1 MGLGTFYKCNAR
13 CVYCVESNA
22 QSYRHVIDI
31 SRVFD
36 KLLAEK
42 LVDAGTEVMLANGE
56 PTLYEY
62 FDEILLKVF
71 HSNAKIHVRTNGLL
85 FSNSLY
91 NYLYSDKNSINISVD
106 AGTKETYQ
114 KIKRINGFDRV
125 WKNIKKYRETN
136 GDVQVKYVVFSYNSN
151 PKELE
156 AFVEKCLE
164 ANIRHVVVSAELNA
178 LHNHPNCPWEFGE
191 REYIRPFSI

>member
-1 MGLGTFYKCNAR
+1 M
-13 CVYCVESNA
+13 
-22 QSYRHVIDI
+22 D
-31 SRVFD
+31 
-36 KLLAEK
+36 AE
-42 LVDAGTEVMLANGE
+42 TEVILANGE

-71 HSNAKIHVRTNGLL
+71 RSNAKMHVRTNGLL

-191 REYIRPFSI
+191 REYKAIFYLNALCKKHNIHISSELYLSVEQQVKRYQVLKDMMGSDDWQI